1 MDDYYN
7 SEENNNEILASENK
21 YINNKKNQNSS
32 LDQNST
38 SANNTNGLQN
48 KNLKFDEIPIKPATK
63 NFLELLEKNLEN
75 LEANEDLENYY
86 DDENSNRPKIKY
98 EPRKKREIKFDFSK
112 QKKYKY
118 YAEKFDK
125 NFAKDTEG
133 FDNNNAHADNLN
145 SKGGKVNLKYDKMKH
160 PPSSSA
166 ARDAHRNAHNTK
178 KDYSVNGNRNS
189 NLNVNV
195 NSGGNRN
202 KGKFNFVYFLFVCFM
217 IDLLIIFITFFIKQE
232 IEFCCI

>member
-1 MDDYYN
+1 MDDDYY
-7 SEENNNEILASENK
+7 SEEESNNNNNKILASENK
-21 YINNKKNQNSS
+21 HINNKKNQNSS

-48 KNLKFDEIPIKPATK
+48 KNLKFDEIPIKPAAN

-75 LEANEDLENYY
+75 LEANEDFENY

-118 YAEKFDK
+118 YAQKFDK
-125 NFAKDTEG
+125 NFGKDAEG
-133 FDNNNAHADNLN
+133 FENYDSYADNLN
-145 SKGGKVNLKYDKMKH
+145 SKGGKANLKYDKMKH
-160 PPSSSA
+160 HSSSSN
-166 ARDAHRNAHNTK
+166 ARDAHRNAQNAK
-178 KDYSVNGNRNS
+178 NDFSVNGNRNS
-189 NLNVNV
+189 KVNGNV

-202 KGKFNFVYFLFVCFM
+202 KGK
-217 IDLLIIFITFFIKQE
+217 LIL
-232 IEFCCI
+232 